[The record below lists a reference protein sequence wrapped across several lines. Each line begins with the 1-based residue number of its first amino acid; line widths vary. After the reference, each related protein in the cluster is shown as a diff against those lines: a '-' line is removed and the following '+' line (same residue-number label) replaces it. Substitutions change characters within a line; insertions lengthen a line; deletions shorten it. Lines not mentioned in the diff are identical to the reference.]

1 MQDTYIT
8 IRFVSGSRFILV
20 QNERSMLG
28 FQLSDNPSHPYSGA
42 DVYNVM
48 RDLVT
53 SGCGY
58 IDFHETVR
66 KFGIEKVSKMIENRI
81 LFLRPSSKPLG
92 RVAMPEDNVLMATGA
107 PALRAMELIQQDPK
121 YNYLKEQ
128 CK

>member
-8 IRFVSGSRFILV
+8 ICFVSGSRFILV
-20 QNERSMLG
+20 RTEGSMLG

-81 LFLRPSSKPLG
+81 LFLRPSCKPLG

-107 PALRAMELIQQDPK
+107 PALRAMELILQDPK